1 MAKPTAQQC
10 HAMTTYFVNEYSEVV
25 GRSPVVNRNKARW
38 GFEAVLMD
46 YSAAKTKELIDF
58 YLTSETNP
66 TLDGF
71 LYNYDKV
78 VVNIQDR
85 VERDKSRESR
95 REATQERLERWRN
108 RWEK

>member
-10 HAMTTYFVNEYSEVV
+10 HAMTTYFVNQYSDIT
-25 GRSPVVNRNKARW
+25 GQRAVVNRNKARW

-46 YSAAKTKELIDF
+46 YSATETKRLIDF
-58 YLTSETNP
+58 YLSSESSP

-78 VVNIQDR
+78 VVDIKERED
-85 VERDKSRESR
+85 RDKSREAR

-108 RWEK
+108 RWQK